1 MPKYL
6 STNEM
11 RSTDGRTRLK
21 STLNKK
27 RKKETIQKLKKH
39 NLMQQKI
46 RKLSRKRK

>member
-27 RKKETIQKLKKH
+27 NVKKRNYTKLKNTANFNATK
-39 NLMQQKI
+39 K
-46 RKLSRKRK
+46 KK